1 MKCRTCGNDLQGNE
15 YNCPFC
21 GSCVDYTQAVEQA
34 KAGREEGFT
43 FLYENTYRNKLYI
56 AMKYMKNEQDAM
68 DVLQDA
74 YIKAFARLDSL
85 QDANAFPGWMS
96 TIVVNTAINALQKK
110 KAVLFS
116 DLQNENDEGDV
127 FEYTLE
133 DENMSTQPEMAC
145 TVQETQDMVRELI
158 SSLSDEQR
166 ICVLMFHLEG
176 YSIKDI
182 ATVLNCSENTVKSR
196 LNYGRKN
203 IKAKAEE
210 LQKKGYKLYS
220 YTPMCLLVYLLMA
233 ERGNMIVTHVFEQ
246 MAGLGGSVAAGIIR
260 GGAMQMA
267 GNVTG
272 GAAQAGATGQAAG
285 GATQAGTTGQAAGGT
300 VQGGTAGQVAGGA
313 TQAGTAGSATGAVE
327 GGKAIAATVGKQAF
341 IKTMTGKI
349 VIAAASI
356 AIVGGV
362 AGGTIAYKYSQDKTK
377 ATDKKEATE
386 ATEDTSDQTTTGEA
400 DASTTEITTE
410 ASTEITTEAAI
421 DESLY
426 KAAYKEVLESYKTQI
441 DNYFWQYE
449 YDYSTKTAKEEQT
462 PVAFADI
469 TGDKIPEMILVQ
481 SEDDRTTTAHL
492 DIYSFDGT
500 KAKQIFGTDLGE
512 YGGWDVNVAAGTS
525 YYLFTD
531 QDGTLCAYNGIG
543 DESYTDSYMTF
554 VMDDSGMLQKSPVWT
569 RKEGPNDDYSATIVS
584 CAKDGSEISEDEYDK
599 QIKKLQKNFDTLLMY
614 NSRGKIKAKDFLG
627 TLDDTAMTYDEAMEY
642 LGKITQ
648 KDTDKADKN
657 QRASKDGKEISAGNA
672 GEVKM
677 TLPEDLPESFL
688 MSSGVGAWG
697 SSMDIKPD
705 GTFTA
710 SFHDSN
716 YSGRGVSSGS
726 GSFKNITQI
735 DKYTYTMELD
745 TLNYDDELGK
755 ETTDDNGYTTTFTE
769 LYGIAGG
776 TTFTVYLPGAPTA
789 DMPDGMKNWL
799 GFHYY
804 NVPIPDAL
812 DCYAIYNVD
821 KENGYFSTGL
831 Q

>member
-96 TIVVNTAINALQKK
+96 TIVAHTALNALQKK
-110 KAVLFS
+110 QAVLFS

-127 FEYTLE
+127 FEYNLE

-145 TVQETQDMVRELI
+145 TVQETQDMVHELI
-158 SSLSDEQR
+158 DSLSDEQR
-166 ICVLMFHLEG
+166 VCVLMFHLEG
-176 YSIKDI
+176 YSIRDI
-182 ATVLNCSENTVKSR
+182 ATILGCSENTVKSR

-203 IKAKAEE
+203 IKAKDEE

-246 MAGLGGSVAAGIIR
+246 MAGLGGNVAAGIIH

-272 GAAQAGATGQAAG
+272 GAAQI
-285 GATQAGTTGQAAGGT
+285 AGGT
-300 VQGGTAGQVAGGA
+300 AGQMTGGASQIAGGTAGQVAGGTA
-313 TQAGTAGSATGAVE
+313 QTGAAGSAAGAVE
-327 GGKAIAATVGKQAF
+327 GGKAVAATVGKTAF
-341 IKTMTGKI
+341 IKTVTGKI
-349 VIAAASI
+349 VIAVASV
-356 AIVGGV
+356 ALVGGAV
-362 AGGTIAYKYSQDKTK
+362 GAGFAYKYSQDKK
-377 ATDKKEATE
+377 KDQNATTEAASEANDDTVTTEVTAETE
-386 ATEDTSDQTTTGEA
+386 ATTEV
-400 DASTTEITTE
+400 TTET
-410 ASTEITTEAAI
+410 STEITTEAAI

-441 DNYFWQYE
+441 DNYYWQYE

-462 PVAFADI
+462 PITFADV
-469 TGDKIPEMILVQ
+469 TGDGVPEMILVR
-481 SEDDRTTTAHL
+481 SEQNEASIAQM

-500 KAKQIFGTDLGE
+500 KAKRIFGTDMEE
-512 YGGWDVNVAAGTS
+512 YGGWDINAASGTS
-525 YYLFTD
+525 YYLFTTKK
-531 QDGTLCAYNGIG
+531 GTLYAYSGFG
-543 DESYTDSYMTF
+543 DESYTDSYIKFT
-554 VMDDSGMLQKSPVWT
+554 VDDSGMLQKSTTWT
-569 RKEGPNDDYSATIVS
+569 RRKGPNDDYSATVVT
-584 CAKDGSEISEDEYDK
+584 CQKNGSEITEDKYNAQVE
-599 QIKKLQKNFDTLLMY
+599 KLQKNFDTLLMY
-614 NSRGKIKAKDFLG
+614 NGQGKDKAKEVLG

-642 LGKITQ
+642 LGTITQ
-648 KDTDKADKN
+648 KETDKADKN

-710 SFHDSN
+710 SYHDSN

-726 GSFKNITQI
+726 GSFKNITQV

>member
-96 TIVVNTAINALQKK
+96 TIVANTAINALQKK

-127 FEYTLE
+127 FEYNLE

-145 TVQETQDMVRELI
+145 TMQETQDMVRELI
-158 SSLSDEQR
+158 DSLSDEQR
-166 ICVLMFHLEG
+166 VCVLMFHLEG
-176 YSIKDI
+176 YSIRDI
-182 ATVLNCSENTVKSR
+182 ATILGCSENTVKSR

-246 MAGLGGSVAAGIIR
+246 MAGIGGNVAAGIIH

-272 GAAQAGATGQAAG
+272 GAAQVAGGAAQAAG
-285 GATQAGTTGQAAGGT
+285 GVTQAGA
-300 VQGGTAGQVAGGA
+300 
-313 TQAGTAGSATGAVE
+313 AGSAVGAVE

-341 IKTMTGKI
+341 IKTVTGKI
-349 VIAAASI
+349 VIAVASV
-356 AIVGGV
+356 ALVGGAV
-362 AGGTIAYKYSQDKTK
+362 GAGFAYKHSQDK
-377 ATDKKEATE
+377 KK
-386 ATEDTSDQTTTGEA
+386 DQNA
-400 DASTTEITTE
+400 TTEVTSEASDDTVTTE
-410 ASTEITTEAAI
+410 VTTKTEVTTEVTTEEPTEVTTEAAI

-441 DNYFWQYE
+441 DNYYWQYE
-449 YDYSTKTAKEEQT
+449 YDYSTKAAKEEQT
-462 PVAFADI
+462 PIVFADV
-469 TGDKIPEMILVQ
+469 TGDGVPEMILVR
-481 SEDDRTTTAHL
+481 SEQNEASIAQM

-500 KAKQIFGTDLGE
+500 KAKRIFGTDMEE
-512 YGGWDVNVAAGTS
+512 YGGWDINAASGTS
-525 YYLFTD
+525 YYLFTTKK
-531 QDGTLCAYNGIG
+531 GTLYAYSGFG
-543 DESYTDSYMTF
+543 DESYTDSYIKFT
-554 VMDDSGMLQKSPVWT
+554 VDDSGMLQKSTTWT
-569 RKEGPNDDYSATIVS
+569 RRKGPNDDYSATVVT
-584 CAKDGSEISEDEYDK
+584 CQKNGSEITEDKYNAQVE
-599 QIKKLQKNFDTLLMY
+599 KLQKNFDTLLMY
-614 NSRGKIKAKDFLG
+614 NGQGKDKAKEVLG

-642 LGKITQ
+642 LGTITQ
-648 KDTDKADKN
+648 KETDKADKN
-657 QRASKDGKEISAGNA
+657 QRSSKDGKEISAGNA

-677 TLPEDLPESFL
+677 TLPEDLPEKFIL
-688 MSSGVGAWG
+688 TSGVGAWG
-697 SSMDIKPD
+697 ASMDIKPD

-710 SFHDSN
+710 SYYDSN
-716 YSGRGVSSGS
+716 YEGRSTSSGS
-726 GSFKNITQI
+726 GSFKNIKQV

-745 TLNYDDELGK
+745 TLKYDDEIGK
-755 ETTDDNGYTTTFTE
+755 VVANDNGYKTTFTE

-789 DMPDGMKNWL
+789 DMPEGMQRWL

-804 NVPIPDAL
+804 SVPIPEAL

-821 KENGYFSTGL
+821 TEYGYFNTGL

>member
-1 MKCRTCGNDLQGNE
+1 
-15 YNCPFC
+15 
-21 GSCVDYTQAVEQA
+21 
-34 KAGREEGFT
+34 
-43 FLYENTYRNKLYI
+43 
-56 AMKYMKNEQDAM
+56 M

-96 TIVVNTAINALQKK
+96 TIVANTAINALQKK

-127 FEYTLE
+127 FEYNLE

-158 SSLSDEQR
+158 DSLSDEQR

-246 MAGLGGSVAAGIIR
+246 MAGLGGNIAAGIIH

-272 GAAQAGATGQAAG
+272 GAAQVAG
-285 GATQAGTTGQAAGGT
+285 GVTQAGA
-300 VQGGTAGQVAGGA
+300 
-313 TQAGTAGSATGAVE
+313 AGSAVGAVE

-341 IKTMTGKI
+341 IKTVTGKI
-349 VIAAASI
+349 VIAVASV
-356 AIVGGV
+356 ALVGGAV
-362 AGGTIAYKYSQDKTK
+362 GAGFAYKHSQDK
-377 ATDKKEATE
+377 KK
-386 ATEDTSDQTTTGEA
+386 DQNA
-400 DASTTEITTE
+400 TTE
-410 ASTEITTEAAI
+410 AASEASDDTVTTEVTTKAEETTEVTTEEPTEVTTEAAI

-441 DNYFWQYE
+441 DNYYWQYE

-462 PVAFADI
+462 PIVFADV
-469 TGDKIPEMILVQ
+469 TGDGVPEMILVR
-481 SEDDRTTTAHL
+481 SEQNEASIAQM

-500 KAKQIFGTDLGE
+500 NAKRIFGTDMEE
-512 YGGWDVNVAAGTS
+512 YGGWDINAASGTS
-525 YYLFTD
+525 YYLFTTKK
-531 QDGTLCAYNGIG
+531 GTLYAYSGIG
-543 DESYTDSYMTF
+543 DEGYTDQYIKF
-554 VMDDSGMLQKSPVWT
+554 ALDDSGMLQKATTWA
-569 RKEGPNDDYSATIVS
+569 RKEGPNEDYSATVVS
-584 CAKDGSEISEDEYDK
+584 CTKNGSEISEDKYDT
-599 QIKKLQKNFDTLLMY
+599 QVKKLQKNFDTLLMY
-614 NSRGKIKAKDFLG
+614 NGQGKDKAKEVLG

-648 KDTDKADKN
+648 KKTDKTASDKKQEKSADK
-657 QRASKDGKEISAGNA
+657 KEVSAGNA
-672 GEVKM
+672 GEVAM
-677 TLPEDLPESFL
+677 TLPEDLPEKFIL
-688 MSSGVGAWG
+688 TSGVGAWG
-697 SSMDIKPD
+697 ASMDIKPD

-710 SFHDSN
+710 SYYDSN
-716 YSGRGVSSGS
+716 YEGRSTSSGS
-726 GSFKNITQI
+726 GSFKNIKQV

-745 TLNYDDELGK
+745 TLKYDDEIGK
-755 ETTDDNGYTTTFTE
+755 VVANDNGYKTTFTE

-789 DMPDGMKNWL
+789 DMPEGMQRWL

-804 NVPIPDAL
+804 SVPIPEAL

-821 KENGYFSTGL
+821 TEYGYFNTWL

>member
-96 TIVVNTAINALQKK
+96 TIVAHTALNALQKK
-110 KAVLFS
+110 QAVLFS

-127 FEYTLE
+127 FEYNLE

-145 TVQETQDMVRELI
+145 TVQETQDMVHELI
-158 SSLSDEQR
+158 DSLSDEQR
-166 ICVLMFHLEG
+166 VCVLMFHLEG
-176 YSIKDI
+176 YSIRDI
-182 ATVLNCSENTVKSR
+182 ATILGCSENTVKSR

-246 MAGLGGSVAAGIIR
+246 MAGLGGNVAAGIIH

-272 GAAQAGATGQAAG
+272 GAAQI
-285 GATQAGTTGQAAGGT
+285 AGGT
-300 VQGGTAGQVAGGA
+300 AGQMTGGASQIAGGTAGQVAGGTA
-313 TQAGTAGSATGAVE
+313 QTGAAGSAAGAVE
-327 GGKAIAATVGKQAF
+327 GGKAVAATVGKTAF
-341 IKTMTGKI
+341 IKTVTGKI
-349 VIAAASI
+349 VIAVASV
-356 AIVGGV
+356 ALVGGAV
-362 AGGTIAYKYSQDKTK
+362 GAGFAYKYSQDKK
-377 ATDKKEATE
+377 KDQNATTEAASEANDDTVTTEVTAETE
-386 ATEDTSDQTTTGEA
+386 ATTEV
-400 DASTTEITTE
+400 TTET
-410 ASTEITTEAAI
+410 STEITTEAAI

-441 DNYFWQYE
+441 DNYYWQYE

-462 PVAFADI
+462 PITFADV
-469 TGDKIPEMILVQ
+469 TGDGVPEMILVR
-481 SEDDRTTTAHL
+481 SEQNEASIAQM

-500 KAKQIFGTDLGE
+500 KAKRIFGTDMEE
-512 YGGWDVNVAAGTS
+512 YGGWDINAASGTS
-525 YYLFTD
+525 YYLFTTKK
-531 QDGTLCAYNGIG
+531 GTLYAYSGFG
-543 DESYTDSYMTF
+543 DESYTDSYIKFT
-554 VMDDSGMLQKSPVWT
+554 VDDSGMLQKSTTWT
-569 RKEGPNDDYSATIVS
+569 RRKGPNDDYSATVVT
-584 CAKDGSEISEDEYDK
+584 CQKNGSEITEDKYNAQVE
-599 QIKKLQKNFDTLLMY
+599 KLQKNFDTLLMY
-614 NSRGKIKAKDFLG
+614 NGQGKDKAKEVLG

-642 LGKITQ
+642 LGTITQ
-648 KDTDKADKN
+648 KETDKADKN
-657 QRASKDGKEISAGNA
+657 QRSSKDGKEISAGNA

-688 MSSGVGAWG
+688 MSSGVGAWASG
-697 SSMDIKPD
+697 INIKPD

-716 YSGRGVSSGS
+716 YESSSVSSGS
-726 GSFKNITQI
+726 GTFKNIEQV

-745 TLNYDDELGK
+745 TFTYDDEIGK
-755 ETTDDNGYTTTFTE
+755 EVSNDNGHITTFTE

-789 DMPDGMKNWL
+789 DMPEGMQRWL

-804 NVPIPDAL
+804 SVPIPEAL

-821 KENGYFSTGL
+821 TESGFFGAGL